1 MESNNDFQEALF
13 TNCIPSWQSNEVI
26 MDTTIVAI
34 KCEFNCYCY
43 HYNPRKTEYY
53 ICRKQFGKI
62 TSKDLI
68 CCLIDN
74 NFNPGCNHY
83 FLEDFLVQT
92 DAQVVPLFE
101 G

>member
-1 MESNNDFQEALF
+1 MESF
-13 TNCIPSWQSNEVI
+13 TNCIPTWQSNEVL
-26 MDTTIVAI
+26 METDIVAI

-68 CCLIDN
+68 RCLIDN

-83 FLEDFLVQT
+83 FLEEFLIET
-92 DAQVVPLFE
+92 EAQVAPLFE

>member
-13 TNCIPSWQSNEVI
+13 TNCIPSWQSNEI
-26 MDTTIVAI
+26 IIDTTIVAI

>member
-26 MDTTIVAI
+26 IDTTIVAI

-83 FLEDFLVQT
+83 FLEEFLVQT
-92 DAQVVPLFE
+92 GAQVVPLFE